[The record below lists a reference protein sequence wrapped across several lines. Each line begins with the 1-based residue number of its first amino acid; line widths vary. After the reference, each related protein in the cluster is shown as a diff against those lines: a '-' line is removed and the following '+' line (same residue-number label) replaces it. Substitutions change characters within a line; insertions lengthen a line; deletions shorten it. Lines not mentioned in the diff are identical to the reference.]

1 MNHVPF
7 PQVFTGNVLFLFA
20 FNCVC
25 WGLSLRNLSTLVL
38 GRLFKQAHV
47 HAGIDFKKYD
57 DIEVGLKVESGFEDV
72 YIFHCCVTVV
82 Y

>member
-1 MNHVPF
+1 MSHF
-7 PQVFTGNVLFLFA
+7 PKFLREMCCLMLPV
-20 FNCVC
+20 NCVC
-25 WGLSLRNLSTLVL
+25 WGFSLRNLSTPVL

-57 DIEVGLKVESGFEDV
+57 DIEVALKMDPGFEDV